1 MYLYGGKE
9 LLSVSQVVIHQD
21 YVQSVLGSDV
31 ALLKLEKPLD
41 CSANT
46 KSVKLFSGSLEV
58 NSRCWVTGWGTVRM
72 HGMYQE
78 KIRAVGANLS
88 SEDPCWVTLRF

>member
-1 MYLYGGKE
+1 M
-9 LLSVSQVVIHQD
+9 SRVVIHQD
-21 YVQSVLGSDV
+21 YVQGVLGSDV

-41 CSANT
+41 CSANI
-46 KSVKLFSGSLEV
+46 KPVKMASGTLAV
-58 NSRCWVTGWGTVRM
+58 NSRCWVTGWGMVGM

-88 SEDPCWVTLRF
+88 SEDPCWVTLRFQGTESREGREC